1 MRFRP
6 LTYCMMAAL
15 LLAACGGTGAQP
27 TEQPPAPA
35 QTPIAQQP
43 TEAPTLPPAATEPP
57 QLAATLTLAPPAVA
71 TELPTEMSLAAQ
83 LPPTPAP
90 SSGQAQTGLPAA
102 AAPANHLMSDDPE
115 LAACLLRALGQEV
128 YDDLRASGGMPS
140 QQQMMA
146 MGPCMAVLS
155 PGGGPPSGAGEM
167 ATAPAPEPTAAPAT
181 LSCEDARYTFTDIGL
196 VLTAREA
203 GNSDPMA
210 PMANPSSLLLIDGR
224 VRLFFTNAGAGIG
237 SAISTDGLSFAYEGM
252 RIDGRAAKE
261 PISGRCASIACQM
274 TAYAYLSAP
283 LRPGDSRL

>member
-6 LTYCMMAAL
+6 LTYCVMAAL
-15 LLAACGGTGAQP
+15 LLAAYGGTGTQP
-27 TEQPPAPA
+27 AEQPPAPA
-35 QTPIAQQP
+35 QTSTAQQA
-43 TEAPTLPPAATEPP
+43 TEAPTLLPAATELP
-57 QLAATLTLAPPAVA
+57 QLAATLPLPPPAD
-71 TELPTEMSLAAQ
+71 
-83 LPPTPAP
+83 
-90 SSGQAQTGLPAA
+90 
-102 AAPANHLMSDDPE
+102 HLMRDDPE

-128 YDDLRASGGMPS
+128 YYDLRGNGGIPS
-140 QQQMMA
+140 QQQMIA
-146 MGPCMAVLS
+146 MGPCMAILS
-155 PGGGPPSGAGEM
+155 PGGGPPSGTGEI
-167 ATAPAPEPTAAPAT
+167 ATAPAPEPTAAPAALT
-181 LSCEDARYTFTDIGL
+181 CEDAHYTFTDIGL
-196 VLTAREA
+196 VLIALEA

-210 PMANPSSLLLIDGR
+210 PMANPSSLFLEDGR